1 MSPFAYI
8 LIALAGAGVL
18 VAAVFLISRRDDTP
32 ADLQSAKGLHT
43 RDRNTV
49 LREAGRRL
57 NQNPRDPIALEA
69 LADLYFREQ
78 DYENALKYYKTLT
91 EMCATVPELNEFEI
105 TLRHALSALKLK
117 DTETAYQSLT
127 MARSLNESS
136 FEVHHHLGYL
146 ELLRKNYQRA
156 VIHLQK
162 ALVLDPESMDTQRS
176 LGQALFRLGH
186 FNEALPCLK
195 SSLEA
200 EPDDKESLFFL
211 GQIYYSL
218 NQRQSALKIFT
229 HLRADP
235 IFGARAALA
244 SGTIQL
250 NTRDFQKAVVDLQI
264 GLRHP
269 DLPAELALELKYRL
283 AAAFLALD
291 EIAQALRQW
300 QEIHEAQPD
309 YKDVGE
315 KLQQY
320 QEISANANLKTYLLA
335 PTSEFVNL
343 CRRIAIHYYPRG
355 LVKLR
360 DIHLPKSGYVDVLAE
375 VKTAN
380 WEDQVLFRFV
390 RSTGQVGELL
400 LREQYARLKE
410 LRAGRGVCIAA
421 GEFTDT
427 ARAFI
432 EARPIDLVE
441 KTDLMRMFRRITQ
454 TRAPTS
460 R

>member
-1 MSPFAYI
+1 MSLIAYI
-8 LIALAGAGVL
+8 LIALTGLGVL
-18 VAAVFLISRRDDTP
+18 VAAVFLVSRRDETA
-32 ADLQSAKGLHT
+32 ADIQNAKGLRA
-43 RDRNTV
+43 RDRNAV
-49 LREAGRRL
+49 LRDAGRRL
-57 NQNPRDPIALEA
+57 DQNPRDPIALEA

-78 DYENALKYYKTLT
+78 DFENALKYYKTLA

-105 TLRHALSALKLK
+105 VLRHALSALKLK
-117 DTETAYQSLT
+117 DTETAYQGLT
-127 MARSLNESS
+127 LARTLNESS
-136 FEVHHHLGYL
+136 FEVNYHLGYL

-156 VIHLQK
+156 VINLQK
-162 ALVLDPESMDTQRS
+162 ALILDPESVETQRS

-186 FNEALPCLK
+186 FREAIPCLK
-195 SSLEA
+195 RSLEN
-200 EPDDKESLFFL
+200 EPDDKESLFCL

-218 NQRQSALKIFT
+218 NQRDSALRVFT

-244 SGTIQL
+244 SGTIHL
-250 NTRDFQKAVVDLQI
+250 NTRAFQKAVVDLQI

-269 DLPAELALELKYRL
+269 DLPIELTLELKFRL

-300 QEIHEAQPD
+300 REIHDLQPD
-309 YKDVGE
+309 YKDVAD

-343 CRRIAIHYYPRG
+343 CRRIATHYYPRG

-360 DIHLPKSGYVDVLAE
+360 DIHLPKSEYVDVLAE

-390 RSTGQVGELL
+390 RSSGQVGELM
-400 LREQYARLKE
+400 LREQYAQLKE

-441 KTDLMRMFRRITQ
+441 KTGLMRLFRRITQ
-454 TRAPTS
+454 ARASTTR
-460 R
+460 